1 MSKKAIILLSG
12 GLDSATTLA
21 IAKKENYDCYA
32 LSVNYH
38 QRHNYELIA
47 AKNIA
52 KYFSVK
58 DLKEVEID
66 LSWLNNSAL
75 TNKSLNIPETIS
87 TGIPVTYVPARN
99 TIMMSLA
106 MAWAESIDC
115 TDIFIGVNAV
125 DYSGYPDCRQ
135 EYINSFQKMAN
146 LATKKA
152 VEGDLVKIHT
162 PLINLSKE
170 EIIQT
175 GVGLGVDY
183 SLTIS
188 CYQVSSEGLACGK
201 CDSCRLRK
209 AGFEK
214 AGLIDPTRY
223 L

>member
-1 MSKKAIILLSG
+1 VSKKAIILLSG

-135 EYINSFQKMAN
+135 VYINSFQKMAN